1 MATLSRAPASEL
13 IAEAERELI
22 PVWAT
27 IDQIRHHNQKKVL
40 DAFIAHQIGE
50 QHFAGT
56 TGYGHGDLGR
66 AAMEDVFA
74 QVMGAEAALVR
85 TQFASGTHAIA
96 VALFGAL
103 KPGDELL
110 YVTGHPYDT
119 LEEVIGTRA
128 QGQGSLMEWG
138 VRYRELDLTSEGK
151 VDLAAL
157 PGALRPE
164 TRVVAIQ
171 RSRGYAWRPSVTVE
185 EIGAIIRYL
194 KAERPDIVVF
204 VDNCYGEFT
213 EILEPCDVGADL
225 VAGSLIKNPGGGIVP
240 MGGYVAGRADLV
252 ERSACRLIAPGIGRD
267 GGASLDYNRLLFQ
280 GLFLA
285 PNVVGEALKA
295 ATLASRLFSSMGFE
309 VDPAPSA
316 LRTDIIQAI
325 RLGHP
330 DLLVAFCQG
339 IQESS
344 PVHSYVRPIPD
355 VVPGYEDNVVMAGG
369 TFIEG
374 STIELSADGPLREP
388 YVAYFQGGLTYSHAR
403 LALAHCLE
411 RMRQAVRA

>member
-1 MATLSRAPASEL
+1 MPSLTTTSAQDL
-13 IAEAERELI
+13 IARAEADLQPLWAQRE
-22 PVWAT
+22 A
-27 IDQIRHHNQKKVL
+27 IRHHNQRKVL
-40 DAFIAHQIGE
+40 DAFVAHRIGE

-66 AAMEDVFA
+66 EAMEAVFA
-74 QVMGAEAALVR
+74 QVMGTEAALVR

-110 YVTGHPYDT
+110 YATGHPYDT

-128 QGQGSLMEWG
+128 EGQGSLLEWG
-138 VRYRELDLTSEGK
+138 VTYREHPLGRDGR
-151 VDLAAL
+151 VDL
-157 PGALRPE
+157 PGLVATLRPE

-171 RSRGYAWRPSVTVE
+171 RSRGYAWRPSVTVS
-185 EIGAIIRYL
+185 EIGEIVASL
-194 KAERPDIVVF
+194 KAVRPDLVVF

-213 EILEPCDVGADL
+213 EAREPGDVGADL

-240 MGGYVAGRADLV
+240 MGGYVAGCADLV
-252 ERSACRLIAPGIGRD
+252 ERAACRLIAPGIGRD

-285 PNVVGEALKA
+285 PNVVGEAMKA
-295 ATLASRLFSSMGFE
+295 ATLAAHLFASLGYA
-309 VDPAPSA
+309 VDPLPSDP
-316 LRTDIIQAI
+316 RTDIIQAI
-325 RLGHP
+325 RFGDP
-330 DLLVAFCQG
+330 ELLIAFCRG

-344 PVHSYVRPIPD
+344 PVHAYVQPIPD
-355 VVPGYEDNVVMAGG
+355 VVPGYEDRVVMAGG

-388 YVAYFQGGLTYSHAR
+388 YVGYFQGGLTYSHAR
-403 LALAHCLE
+403 LALECCLDK
-411 RMRQAVRA
+411 MRNVVTR